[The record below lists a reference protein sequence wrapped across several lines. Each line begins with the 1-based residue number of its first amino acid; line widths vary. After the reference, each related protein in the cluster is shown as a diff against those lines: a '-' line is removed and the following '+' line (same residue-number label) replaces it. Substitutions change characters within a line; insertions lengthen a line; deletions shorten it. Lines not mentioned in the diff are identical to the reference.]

1 MSIQFGD
8 ILKHNNLVYPIVDIN
23 DVKGG
28 LRSIATFSSPALV
41 SEYASIPEKYRSGYS
56 LLLET
61 STGTIYYLAGLDAT
75 NKFHWSPVGIGG
87 NGTGVAN
94 TIPKW
99 TSSSILGNSNITD
112 NGDTVTINGNLM
124 VIGTTS
130 TISSENLLVKDPIIL
145 LAGSQ
150 SGTPTYDAGLFVNRG
165 SSDTQ
170 AFIWDES
177 MDEFKFITTT
187 SGATVSGDVS
197 IGTYSNVRT
206 GVLSVGTG
214 TRVDSRFIVSSSGGT
229 VSLVVDEFG
238 SVYNRGRGNIFTN
251 TAFGSSALFTNTS
264 GYSNTAIGV
273 SSLLL
278 NTTGHAN
285 TALGNYSLSNNT
297 TGNRN
302 TAVGNS
308 SLYNNTTGIDNT
320 GVGYISL
327 YNNTTGSNNT
337 TLGNYSLFQNAA
349 GNRNTAVGGYSLYNN
364 TSGVFLA
371 FSITSGT
378 GYVDG
383 VYSNVTLVYATGS
396 TFLTAPIVDI
406 EIVSGEV
413 SSVTQISSG
422 TGFKDTTTIFTIN
435 SYGTYSVGSGFEIGV
450 IALLGGNS
458 NTAIGFQSLYSNT
471 IGSNNVAVGEYSL
484 FNNETGESNI
494 AIGRYSL
501 YNNTSGYSNT
511 TIGDA
516 SLYNNTTGYRNT
528 GIGPQ
533 SLSSNTTGYENTAIG
548 YQSLSSN
555 TTGYQN
561 IAIGY
566 GSLYSNTSGNINI
579 AIAYGSLYSNTNG
592 DGNIA
597 LGQQSLF
604 NNNGNGNIALAFQ
617 SLFFNTTG
625 NINIAIGEQ
634 SLFFNTTGYRNT
646 AIGYQSLYNNTTGW
660 GNIALGQK
668 SLEYN
673 TIQDRNTA
681 LGEWTMRYNRGLW
694 STAVGGYALQNA
706 SQAIDTLSA
715 TFSPGSGYTPGTY
728 SNVRLFYNSGTFWG
742 APTGQEWEFPTAE
755 IVVGAGGTVS
765 SVTLKQRGVVIPDT
779 TTRFRVLTGTQSFQ
793 LGTASGTG
801 FSIGIGTIGTAS
813 FNNALGHGALANIG
827 VGSDNIAIGM
837 WAGWYYGPTGSS
849 GPLSK
854 ADQSIFIGRFTSA
867 LDNNTINEIVIGDYA
882 IGNGSNTV
890 TLGNDLVTK
899 TYLKGAVYIGGTT
912 INSNDRLVVSSGG
925 IASLIVD
932 SNGSVYNRGKGS
944 ISSNTVFGASA
955 LSVNTTGYN
964 NTAIG
969 VNTLLSNTV
978 GHGNTALG
986 ALALESST
994 NNANQNTAV
1003 GSQALYSN
1011 ISGSTNTAVGFE
1023 SLRQNI
1029 SGGSNTAN
1037 GYQTLS
1043 SNTTGSGNAAFGYHA
1058 LYSNN
1063 ADYNTAV
1070 GFESLKLNTSN
1081 ANAAIGYRA
1090 LSANTLGNSNTAL
1103 GSQALLLNS
1112 TGSGNVAIGLYALRI
1127 NNEDENVA
1135 IGPQCLFFSTTGI
1148 FNVGIGSLTL
1158 FSNTTGSGNTVIGH
1172 NSLALN
1178 TIGDFNIA
1186 IGYQA
1191 GPGIIGATNS
1201 SNSIY
1206 IGKSAGQNSNGF
1218 VNEIVIGSTMSYGNN
1233 TVLLGNDSTTK
1244 TYLKGSVQLPTM
1256 TTAEINL
1263 VSGPTNGQVI
1273 YNTTLNQICFY
1284 NGSSWRK
1291 VTDSAM

>member
-8 ILKHNNLVYPIVDIN
+8 ILQHNNLLYPIVDIN

-61 STGTIYYLAGLDAT
+61 STGTIYYLAGVDPT
-75 NKFHWSPVGIGG
+75 NVSHWSPVGIGG
-87 NGTGVAN
+87 NGYGVTN

-112 NGDTVTINGNLM
+112 NGDTITINGNLM

-130 TISSENLLVKDPIIL
+130 TVSTENLLVKDPIIL

-150 SGTPTYDAGLFVNRG
+150 SGVPTYDAGLFINRG

-177 MDEFKFITTT
+177 MGEFKFITTT
-187 SGATVSGDVS
+187 SGATVSGDVT
-197 IGTYSNVRT
+197 IGTYSSVRT

-214 TRVDSRFIVSSSGGT
+214 SRANSRFIVSSSGGT

-238 SVYNRGRGNIFTN
+238 NVYNNGNGGIATN
-251 TAFGSSALFTNTS
+251 TAFGASALSITSGYNNTAIGVNTLLSNTSGIRNTAIGSDALRLNNAGSSNTALGAFTLYNSIGSSDNTAIGSRALFTNTS

-285 TALGNYSLSNNT
+285 TALGYLSLSSNT

-302 TAVGNS
+302 TAVGNY

-337 TLGNYSLFQNAA
+337 TLGNYSLFQNAG
-349 GNRNTAVGGYSLYNN
+349 GNSNTAIGGYSLYNN

-413 SSVTQISSG
+413 SSVTQISYG

-450 IALLGGNS
+450 IALFGGNS

-471 IGSNNVAVGEYSL
+471 IGSNNVAVGAFSL

-501 YNNTSGYSNT
+501 YNNTSGYNN
-511 TIGDA
+511 IALGDA
-516 SLYNNTTGYRNT
+516 SLYNNTTGHRNT

-533 SLSSNTTGYENTAIG
+533 SLSSNTTGYDNIAIG
-548 YQSLSSN
+548 YQSMYHN
-555 TTGYQN
+555 TTGYNN
-561 IAIGY
+561 IALGDS
-566 GSLYSNTSGNINI
+566 SLFNNISGNINI
-579 AIAYGSLYSNTNG
+579 AIGESSLSLNTNG

-634 SLFFNTTGYRNT
+634 SLYNNTTGYRNT

-728 SNVRLFYNSGTFWG
+728 SNIRLFYNGVGTYWT
-742 APTGQEWEFPTAE
+742 APTNYADEYPTAE
-755 IVVGAGGTVS
+755 IVVGSGGTVS
-765 SVTLKQRGVVIPDT
+765 SVTLKQRGVLIPDT
-779 TTRFRVLTGTQSFQ
+779 TTRFTAQTGTQSYH
-793 LGTASGTG
+793 LGTASGSG
-801 FSIGIGTIGTAS
+801 FSIGIATIATAS
-813 FNNALGHGALANIG
+813 LNNALGHGALGKLG

-890 TLGNDLVTK
+890 TLGNDSIIK
-899 TYLKGAVYIGGTT
+899 TYLKG
-912 INSNDRLVVSSGG
+912 
-925 IASLIVD
+925 
-932 SNGSVYNRGKGS
+932 K
-944 ISSNTVFGASA
+944 
-955 LSVNTTGYN
+955 
-964 NTAIG
+964 
-969 VNTLLSNTV
+969 
-978 GHGNTALG
+978 
-986 ALALESST
+986 
-994 NNANQNTAV
+994 
-1003 GSQALYSN
+1003 
-1011 ISGSTNTAVGFE
+1011 
-1023 SLRQNI
+1023 
-1029 SGGSNTAN
+1029 
-1037 GYQTLS
+1037 
-1043 SNTTGSGNAAFGYHA
+1043 
-1058 LYSNN
+1058 
-1063 ADYNTAV
+1063 
-1070 GFESLKLNTSN
+1070 
-1081 ANAAIGYRA
+1081 
-1090 LSANTLGNSNTAL
+1090 
-1103 GSQALLLNS
+1103 
-1112 TGSGNVAIGLYALRI
+1112 
-1127 NNEDENVA
+1127 
-1135 IGPQCLFFSTTGI
+1135 
-1148 FNVGIGSLTL
+1148 
-1158 FSNTTGSGNTVIGH
+1158 
-1172 NSLALN
+1172 
-1178 TIGDFNIA
+1178 
-1186 IGYQA
+1186 
-1191 GPGIIGATNS
+1191 
-1201 SNSIY
+1201 
-1206 IGKSAGQNSNGF
+1206 
-1218 VNEIVIGSTMSYGNN
+1218 
-1233 TVLLGNDSTTK
+1233 
-1244 TYLKGSVQLPTM
+1244 VQLPTVP
-1256 TTAEINL
+1256 TTSAGTYSILTRNDITGEVEKIVAPYKVYTALLTQSGTASPTAIVLQNTLGVTVTFGYTIAGQYTVTATGALTINKTWIIFNNID
-1263 VSGPTNGQVI
+1263 SNGFTI
-1273 YNTTLNQICFY
+1273 TY
-1284 NGSSWRK
+1284 NGKSLNDFQILTRNGAG
-1291 VTDSAM
+1291 VTTDNILNLTEIEIRVYN